1 MQYFNT
7 SDIQGFSKLYRLNLI
22 NSITGYKSA
31 NMIGTKS
38 NSGDENLAMFSSI
51 THLGSNPALLHFTLR
66 PNTVPR
72 DTYKNIKENC
82 VFTVNHVSLAQ
93 IDQAH
98 HTSAK
103 YDEKISE
110 FDQTLLEPIYRLDW
124 YPPFVKSSPIALGC
138 RYLNE
143 YEIKENG
150 CVLIIAAIE
159 HIFIEDKL
167 LQKDGWVKLEL
178 GEVVTINGLDGYALP
193 ELQKRLEY
201 ARPKEIIKK
210 DKPRDGLYK

>member
-1 MQYFNT
+1 MQYFNLD
-7 SDIQGFSKLYRLNLI
+7 DIQGFSKLYRLNLI

-31 NMIGTKS
+31 NMIGTRS
-38 NSGDENLAMFSSI
+38 NSGEENVAIFSSI

-72 DTYKNIKENC
+72 DTYKNIKENM

-93 IDQAH
+93 IEQAH

-103 YDEKISE
+103 YDENISE
-110 FDQTLLEPIYRLDW
+110 FDQTSLEPEYKMDW
-124 YPPFVKSSPIALGC
+124 HAPFVKGAPIALGC

-143 YEIKENG
+143 YGIKENG

-159 HIFIEDKL
+159 HIFVEDKL
-167 LQKDGWVKLEL
+167 LQKDGWVKLES
-178 GEVVTINGLDGYALP
+178 GEVVAINGLDGYALP
-193 ELQKRLEY
+193 QLQKRMEY
-201 ARPKEIIKK
+201 ARPNEIKK
-210 DKPRDGLYK
+210 KS

>member
-1 MQYFNT
+1 MQYFNLH
-7 SDIQGFSKLYRLNLI
+7 DIQGFSKLYRLNLI

-31 NMIGTKS
+31 NMIGTRS
-38 NSGDENLAMFSSI
+38 NSGEENVAIFSSI

-72 DTYKNIKENC
+72 DTYKNIKENM

-93 IDQAH
+93 IEQAH

-103 YDEKISE
+103 YDENISE
-110 FDQTLLEPIYRLDW
+110 FDQTSLEPEYKMDW
-124 YPPFVKSSPIALGC
+124 HAPFVKGAPIALGC

-143 YEIKENG
+143 YDIKENG

-159 HIFIEDKL
+159 HIFVEDKL
-167 LQKDGWVKLEL
+167 LQKDGWVKLES
-178 GEVVTINGLDGYALP
+178 GEVVAINGLDGYALP
-193 ELQKRLEY
+193 QLQKRMEY
-201 ARPKEIIKK
+201 ARPNEIKK
-210 DKPRDGLYK
+210 KS

>member
-1 MQYFNT
+1 MQYFNVD
-7 SDIQGFSKLYRLNLI
+7 DIQGFSKLYRLNLI

-31 NMIGTKS
+31 NMIGTRS
-38 NSGDENLAMFSSI
+38 NSGEENVAIFSSI

-72 DTYKNIKENC
+72 DTYKNIKENK

-93 IDQAH
+93 IEQAH

-103 YDEKISE
+103 YDENISE
-110 FDQTLLEPIYRLDW
+110 FDQTTLEAEYKIDW
-124 YPPFVKSSPIALGC
+124 HAPFVKGAPIALGC

-143 YEIKENG
+143 YDIKENG

-159 HIFIEDKL
+159 HIFVEDQL
-167 LQKDGWVKLEL
+167 LQKDGWVKLES
-178 GEVVTINGLDGYALP
+178 GKVVTINGIDGYALP
-193 ELQKRLEY
+193 QLQKRMEY
-201 ARPKEIIKK
+201 ARPNEIKK
-210 DKPRDGLYK
+210 KS

>member
-1 MQYFNT
+1 MQYFNLD
-7 SDIQGFSKLYRLNLI
+7 DIQGFSKLYRLNLI

-31 NMIGTKS
+31 NMIGTRS
-38 NSGDENLAMFSSI
+38 SSGEENVAIFSSI

-72 DTYKNIKENC
+72 DTYKNIKENM

-93 IDQAH
+93 IEQAH

-103 YDEKISE
+103 YDENISE
-110 FDQTLLEPIYRLDW
+110 FDQTSLEPEYKMDW
-124 YPPFVKSSPIALGC
+124 HAPFVKGAPIALGC

-143 YEIKENG
+143 YDIKENG

-159 HIFIEDKL
+159 HIFVEDKL
-167 LQKDGWVKLEL
+167 LQKDGWVKLES
-178 GEVVTINGLDGYALP
+178 GEVVAINGLDGYALP
-193 ELQKRLEY
+193 QLQKRMEY
-201 ARPKEIIKK
+201 ARPNEIKK
-210 DKPRDGLYK
+210 KS

>member
-1 MQYFNT
+1 MQYFNLD
-7 SDIQGFSKLYRLNLI
+7 DIQGFSKLYRLNLI

-31 NMIGTKS
+31 NMIGTRS
-38 NSGDENLAMFSSI
+38 NSGEENVAIFSSI

-72 DTYKNIKENC
+72 DTYKNIKENM

-93 IDQAH
+93 IEQAH

-103 YDEKISE
+103 YDEDISE
-110 FDQTLLEPIYRLDW
+110 FDQTLLEPEYKMDW
-124 YPPFVKSSPIALGC
+124 HAPFVKDAPIALGC

-159 HIFIEDKL
+159 HIFVEDKL
-167 LQKDGWVKLEL
+167 LQKDGWVKLES
-178 GEVVTINGLDGYALP
+178 GEVVAINGLDGYALP
-193 ELQKRLEY
+193 QLKKRMEY
-201 ARPKEIIKK
+201 ARPNEIKK
-210 DKPRDGLYK
+210 KS

>member
-1 MQYFNT
+1 MQYFNLD
-7 SDIQGFSKLYRLNLI
+7 DIQGFSKLYRLNLI

-31 NMIGTKS
+31 NMIGTRS
-38 NSGDENLAMFSSI
+38 NSGEENVAIFSSI

-72 DTYKNIKENC
+72 DTYKNIKENM
-82 VFTVNHVSLAQ
+82 VFTVNHVSMAQ
-93 IDQAH
+93 IEQAH

-103 YDEKISE
+103 YDENISE
-110 FDQTLLEPIYRLDW
+110 FDQTSLEAEYKMDW
-124 YPPFVKSSPIALGC
+124 YAPFVKGVPIALGC

-159 HIFIEDKL
+159 HIFVEDKL
-167 LQKDGWVKLEL
+167 LQKDGWVKLES
-178 GEVVTINGLDGYALP
+178 GEVVAINGLDGYALP
-193 ELQKRLEY
+193 QLQKRMEY
-201 ARPKEIIKK
+201 ARPNEIKK
-210 DKPRDGLYK
+210 KS

>member
-1 MQYFNT
+1 MQYFNLD
-7 SDIQGFSKLYRLNLI
+7 DIQGFSKLYRLNLI

-31 NMIGTKS
+31 NMIGTRS
-38 NSGDENLAMFSSI
+38 NSGGENVAIFSSI

-72 DTYKNIKENC
+72 DTYKNIKENM

-93 IDQAH
+93 IEQAH

-103 YDEKISE
+103 YDENISE
-110 FDQTLLEPIYRLDW
+110 FDQTSLEPEYKMDW
-124 YPPFVKSSPIALGC
+124 HAPFVKGAPIALGC

-143 YEIKENG
+143 YDIKENG

-159 HIFIEDKL
+159 HIFVEDKL
-167 LQKDGWVKLEL
+167 LQKDGWVKLES
-178 GEVVTINGLDGYALP
+178 GEVVAINGLDGYALP
-193 ELQKRLEY
+193 QLQKRMEY
-201 ARPKEIIKK
+201 ARPNEIKK
-210 DKPRDGLYK
+210 KS

>member
-1 MQYFNT
+1 M
-7 SDIQGFSKLYRLNLI
+7 
-22 NSITGYKSA
+22 
-31 NMIGTKS
+31 
-38 NSGDENLAMFSSI
+38 
-51 THLGSNPALLHFTLR
+51 
-66 PNTVPR
+66 
-72 DTYKNIKENC
+72 
-82 VFTVNHVSLAQ
+82 
-93 IDQAH
+93 
-98 HTSAK
+98 
-103 YDEKISE
+103 
-110 FDQTLLEPIYRLDW
+110 DW
-124 YPPFVKSSPIALGC
+124 HAPFVKTSPIALGC

>member
-1 MQYFNT
+1 MQYFNLD
-7 SDIQGFSKLYRLNLI
+7 DIQGFSKLYRLNLI

-31 NMIGTKS
+31 NMIGTRS
-38 NSGDENLAMFSSI
+38 NSGEENVAIFSSI

-72 DTYKNIKENC
+72 DTYKNIKENM

-93 IDQAH
+93 IEQAH

-103 YDEKISE
+103 YDRNISE
-110 FDQTLLEPIYRLDW
+110 FNQTSLEAEYKMDW
-124 YPPFVKSSPIALGC
+124 HAPFVKGAPIALGC

-159 HIFIEDKL
+159 HIFVEDKL
-167 LQKDGWVKLEL
+167 LQKDGWVKLES
-178 GEVVTINGLDGYALP
+178 GEVVAINGLDGYALP
-193 ELQKRLEY
+193 KLQKRMEY
-201 ARPKEIIKK
+201 ARPNEIKNK
-210 DKPRDGLYK
+210 S